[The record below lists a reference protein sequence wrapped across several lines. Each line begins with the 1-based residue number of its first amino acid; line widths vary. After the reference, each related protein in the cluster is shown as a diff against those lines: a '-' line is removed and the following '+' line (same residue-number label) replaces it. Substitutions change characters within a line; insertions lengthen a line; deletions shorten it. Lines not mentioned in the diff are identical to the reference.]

1 MKSTRTKKLEEK
13 EKVLKKEKRKKG
25 FKKMLIILLII
36 IVLGSLYMFF
46 IEPKLLVIHENN
58 LITDKIDNSLHGL
71 KIVQFSDVHFGT
83 SINEKNIKKL
93 VKKINKTKPD
103 IVIFNGDLAN
113 NNFTKEEV
121 DIITSAFKKITA
133 TLGKY
138 AVYGNHDYLYGLLS
152 YNNIME
158 DSGFKILKNEY
169 DLIYKGSSTP
179 ILIYGVDDVLEGT
192 PDMSKLNEYQN
203 NVYKIVV
210 VHEPDYI
217 DSFNVNS
224 VDLVLSGHSHN
235 GQINIPL
242 LKKLVL
248 PKGSKNYYEPHY
260 LINNTEVYIS
270 NGCGCGLISMR
281 LFNLPSINLFRL
293 IKK

>member
-1 MKSTRTKKLEEK
+1 MKKTRTKKLEEK

-25 FKKMLIILLII
+25 AKKMLLILLIV
-36 IVLGSLYMFF
+36 IVLTTLYMFF
-46 IEPKLLVIHENN
+46 VEPKLLIIHEKN
-58 LITDKIDNSLHGL
+58 LITDKIDDSLHGL

-83 SINEKNIKKL
+83 SINEKNISKL
-93 VKKINKTKPD
+93 VNKINKTKPD
-103 IVIFNGDLAN
+103 IVIFNGDLSESD
-113 NNFTKEEV
+113 FTKEEV
-121 DIITSAFKKITA
+121 DIIINSFKKINA

-138 AVYGNHDYLYGLLS
+138 AVYGNHDYMYGLLS

-158 DSGFKILKNEY
+158 GSGFKILKNEY
-169 DLIYKGSSTP
+169 DLVYKDSSVP
-179 ILIYGVDDVLEGT
+179 ILIYGVDDALEGS
-192 PDMSKLNEYQN
+192 PNVDKLNEYQGD
-203 NVYKIVV
+203 VYKIVI

-217 DSFNVNS
+217 DNFDVNS

-235 GQINIPL
+235 GQVNIPL
-242 LKKLVL
+242 IKNLVL
-248 PKGSKNYYEPHY
+248 PKGSKNYYKPHY

-281 LFNLPSINLFRL
+281 LFNLPSINLFRV